1 MKLEI
6 KNNYKIDI
14 FRYKSKKNSRS
25 TCWKWQNTDKINK
38 TKTYLWVR
46 RLNSVKISVLPKL
59 ICRFNTTLIQTS
71 QVFVDIEKSIL
82 EFVWKDGTRTR
93 IVKTIMKKKNK
104 FGGLSDLKTY
114 YSNQDS
120 VILAR
125 VWTWEQCSRTE
136 SPEIN
141 PHKYSPLIFYRG
153 AKII

>member
-1 MKLEI
+1 M
-6 KNNYKIDI
+6 
-14 FRYKSKKNSRS
+14 
-25 TCWKWQNTDKINK
+25 
-38 TKTYLWVR
+38 WVR

-125 VWTWEQCSRTE
+125 VWT
-136 SPEIN
+136 
-141 PHKYSPLIFYRG
+141 
-153 AKII
+153 